1 MSAVVVQSVIKRFGE
16 RAALD
21 GVSFTV
27 EEGELFCLLGPNG
40 SGKTTLFRILSTLLS
55 ADEGQLTLA
64 GHDVANEPSA
74 VRAQLGVVFQN
85 PSLDEKLTVGENLRY
100 GGNMY
105 GLRGE
110 ELRDRIAHVAAE
122 LRLTERLP
130 DRVETLSGGL
140 RRRVELAKALLAK
153 ASILLLDEPS
163 TGIDPAARLE
173 IWALIDTLRREHK
186 LTVIF
191 TTHLMDEAERSDR
204 IAILDHGKLV
214 AIDTPQAFLA
224 EAGTSVVR
232 ISTRVPEEAA
242 AAVRRALNIDPLV
255 LEGELRVRGGG
266 TTAFNETLT
275 AALEGLSDSLTV
287 ARPTMDDVF
296 LIKTGHRFSS

>member
-1 MSAVVVQSVIKRFGE
+1 MSAVVVQSVVKRFGE

-21 GVSFTV
+21 GVSFSV
-27 EEGELFCLLGPNG
+27 AEGELFCLLGPNG

-64 GHDVANEPSA
+64 GRDVSREPSA

-100 GGNMY
+100 GGNLY
-105 GLRGE
+105 GLRGA
-110 ELRDRIAHVAAE
+110 ELRDRITHLAAE
-122 LRLTERLP
+122 LRLTERLK

-153 ASILLLDEPS
+153 ATILLLDEPS

-173 IWALIDTLRREHK
+173 FWALIDTLRREHK
-186 LTVIF
+186 LTVVF

-204 IAILDHGKLV
+204 VAILDHGKLV
-214 AIDTPQAFLA
+214 AIDTPQTFLA
-224 EAGTSVVR
+224 EMGSSVVR
-232 ISTRVPEEAA
+232 VSTRVPEEAA
-242 AAVRRALNIDPLV
+242 AAVRRVVNIEPLI
-255 LEGELRVRGGG
+255 LEGELRIRGGS
-266 TTAFNETLT
+266 TAGFNETLA
-275 AALEGLSDSLTV
+275 AALDGLSESLTV

-296 LIKTGHRFSS
+296 LLKTGHRFSE